1 MNSSSTVAAEADNPN
16 PTETPHSGRTWTI
29 VAGLL
34 VFASILLSVWF
45 YLLPRLSGQPVSRTA
60 AVELRLA
67 SDQAVETWLARTT
80 LSGSVIY
87 VQPNVVLTA
96 KDLFTFHGH
105 YQPDG
110 QPLLDLQLNTESAA
124 RLRQLLADNQPATHL
139 ALTVNNQLLGATQA
153 ARLVDERLII
163 PLNGVS
169 RADAEEA
176 FARLTE

>member
-1 MNSSSTVAAEADNPN
+1 M
-16 PTETPHSGRTWTI
+16 
-29 VAGLL
+29 
-34 VFASILLSVWF
+34 
-45 YLLPRLSGQPVSRTA
+45 
-60 AVELRLA
+60 
-67 SDQAVETWLARTT
+67 
-80 LSGSVIY
+80 
-87 VQPNVVLTA
+87 QPNVVLTA